1 MANIQVFEYQ
11 NNKVRTVDVDGEAW
25 FVLKDVCEVL
35 HLGTTAK
42 VAERLDDDEFKREQA
57 TRRFVENGCTPEDAE
72 KIAKFI
78 QFLDQCFSEHNE
90 RALRKASEVDGD

>member
-1 MANIQVFEYQ
+1 MEKIITLN
-11 NNKVRTVDVDGEAW
+11 VDLESPEA
-25 FVLKDVCEVL
+25 
-35 HLGTTAK
+35 AK
-42 VAERLDDDEFKREQA
+42 FAIDAAAKTYSDFKREQA
-57 TRRFVENGCTPEDAE
+57 TRRFVENGCTPEDAK

>member
-1 MANIQVFEYQ
+1 MGGLNMEQIITLKVDLEYPE
-11 NNKVRTVDVDGEAW
+11 EAK
-25 FVLKDVCEVL
+25 FAIDAAVKTYSD
-35 HLGTTAK
+35 
-42 VAERLDDDEFKREQA
+42 FKREQA

-90 RALRKASEVDGD
+90 RALRKASEVDGN

>member
-1 MANIQVFEYQ
+1 MSGMEQIITLKVDLEYPE
-11 NNKVRTVDVDGEAW
+11 EAK
-25 FVLKDVCEVL
+25 FAIDAAVKTYSD
-35 HLGTTAK
+35 
-42 VAERLDDDEFKREQA
+42 FKREQA

-90 RALRKASEVDGD
+90 RALRKASEVDGN

>member
-1 MANIQVFEYQ
+1 MEQIITL
-11 NNKVRTVDVDGEAW
+11 KVDLEHPD
-25 FVLKDVCEVL
+25 D
-35 HLGTTAK
+35 AK
-42 VAERLDDDEFKREQA
+42 FAIDAAAKTYSNFKREQA

>member
-1 MANIQVFEYQ
+1 MSDMKQIITL
-11 NNKVRTVDVDGEAW
+11 KVDLEHPEEAK
-25 FVLKDVCEVL
+25 FAIDAA
-35 HLGTTAK
+35 AK
-42 VAERLDDDEFKREQA
+42 TYSDFKREQT

-90 RALRKASEVDGD
+90 RALRKASEVDGN

>member
-1 MANIQVFEYQ
+1 MEQILTL
-11 NNKVRTVDVDGEAW
+11 KVDLEHPD
-25 FVLKDVCEVL
+25 D
-35 HLGTTAK
+35 AK
-42 VAERLDDDEFKREQA
+42 FAIDAAAKTYSDFKREQA

-72 KIAKFI
+72 KTAKFI

>member
-1 MANIQVFEYQ
+1 MEQILTL
-11 NNKVRTVDVDGEAW
+11 KVDLEHPD
-25 FVLKDVCEVL
+25 D
-35 HLGTTAK
+35 AK
-42 VAERLDDDEFKREQA
+42 FAIDAAAKTYSDFKREQA

-72 KIAKFI
+72 KIAKVI

>member
-1 MANIQVFEYQ
+1 MEQIITLKVYLEYPE
-11 NNKVRTVDVDGEAW
+11 EAK
-25 FVLKDVCEVL
+25 FAIDAA
-35 HLGTTAK
+35 AK
-42 VAERLDDDEFKREQA
+42 TYSDFKREQT

-90 RALRKASEVDGD
+90 RALRKASEVDGN

>member
-1 MANIQVFEYQ
+1 MERILTMKVDLEYPE
-11 NNKVRTVDVDGEAW
+11 EAK
-25 FVLKDVCEVL
+25 FAID
-35 HLGTTAK
+35 TAAK
-42 VAERLDDDEFKREQA
+42 TYSDFKREQA

-90 RALRKASEVDGD
+90 RALRKASEPDGD